1 MSHTL
6 IKGDNLEEL
15 KKLNLDL
22 NDVTVLDSLSLNK
35 KSSRIGLIKSIFFTA
50 IAIFI
55 FFIPLTIKG
64 TTDVPF
70 GFIYNF
76 FIKALGNFGLWLITL
91 VIVFTG
97 ILSVYGKFFAKKNT
111 MLNNYFGEDSVFH
124 PFLYSLGGFFTL
136 VYTLDATIP
145 GFTGPE
151 WIVGSSTGGTV
162 VPAIVMGVAWIIPV
176 GCFFMP
182 FLLNYGVIDFV
193 GSLMEPLMRP
203 VFKVPGRAAVNAIAS
218 FVSSSSVGVLI
229 TNKLYNTGVYT
240 EKEAVLVATGFSAV
254 SVGFAYMV
262 IKTAGLADHFLKVYF
277 IALFITLLI
286 SAIMSRIPPLCKK
299 KDIYYNGKIQT
310 KDDIK
315 AQRNR
320 GKGIIKT
327 GFDRAIKKSYTANNI
342 FREIKSSLIDGYAV
356 FPKVLTLLASMGILG
371 LIVAEYTPFFN
382 WIGALF
388 IPLLKLFQVP
398 NAVEI
403 APSLPVGI
411 AEMFL
416 PVLLIADKV
425 ELLDIGARYVVT
437 TISIVQIIFFSE
449 TIVVMMAAKL
459 PVKLSE
465 LIICFFE
472 RTILAIPITSLFMH
486 ILF

>member
-1 MSHTL
+1 MLENVIHA
-6 IKGDNLEEL
+6 DNLEEV
-15 KKLNLDL
+15 KKQNLDL
-22 NDVTVLDSLSLNK
+22 NDVTVLDSLALNK
-35 KSSRIGLIKSIFFTA
+35 KSYQTGLIKSIFFTA
-50 IAIFI
+50 IAIFV
-55 FFIPLTIKG
+55 FFIPFTLNGK
-64 TTDVPF
+64 TDVPF

-76 FIKALGNFGLWLITL
+76 FIDILGNFGLWAITL
-91 VIVFTG
+91 VIVCTG
-97 ILSVYGKFFAKKNT
+97 ILSVYGKFFAGKGTAFNG
-111 MLNNYFGEDSVFH
+111 YFGEDSIFH
-124 PFLYSLGGFFTL
+124 PFMYLLGGFFTL
-136 VYTLDATIP
+136 VYTLDATVP

-151 WIVGSSTGGTV
+151 WIVGSGTGGTV
-162 VPAIVMGVAWIIPV
+162 VPSIVMGVAWIIPV

-182 FLLNYGVIDFV
+182 FLLNYGAIDFV
-193 GSLMEPLMRP
+193 GSMLEPLMRP

-229 TNKLYNTGVYT
+229 TNKLYHTGVYT
-240 EKEAVLVATGFSAV
+240 EKEAALVATGFSAV

-262 IKTAGLADHFLKVYF
+262 IKTAGLADYFLKVYF
-277 IALFITLLI
+277 IALFITLFI
-286 SAIMSRIPPLCKK
+286 SAIMSRIPPLSKK
-299 KDIYYNGKIQT
+299 RDIYHNGRVQT
-310 KDDIK
+310 QEDIK
-315 AQRNR
+315 VQRNT
-320 GKGIIKT
+320 GEGVLKT
-327 GFDRAIKKSYTANNI
+327 GLDRAVKKSYTANNI
-342 FREIKSSLIDGYAV
+342 FSEIKSSLIDGYIV
-356 FPKVLTLLASMGILG
+356 FPKVLSLLSAVGILG
-371 LIVAEYTPFFN
+371 LIIAEYTPFFN
-382 WIGALF
+382 WMGALF
-388 IPLLKLFQVP
+388 VPLLKLFQIP

-459 PVKLSE
+459 PIKLRE

-472 RTILAIPITSLFMH
+472 RTILAIPITALFMH